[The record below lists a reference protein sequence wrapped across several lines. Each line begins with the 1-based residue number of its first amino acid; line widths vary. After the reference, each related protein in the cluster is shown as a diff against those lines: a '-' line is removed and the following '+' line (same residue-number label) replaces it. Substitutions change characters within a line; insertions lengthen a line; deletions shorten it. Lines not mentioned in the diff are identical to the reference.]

1 VCQEVEPGCC
11 ARLASEEVED
21 EHVADEQ
28 GEPKTE
34 QKTEQ
39 GEQKTLV
46 DILIRIEL
54 RNGPDDTVYE
64 ALQEGMLARQWLT
77 TLTTMAGDVFPL
89 PFATYSGVSED
100 SLEEIA
106 DQIHDWVVD
115 EVWAEGAL
123 VLVTELTG
131 WFLAGDM

>member
-1 VCQEVEPGCC
+1 M
-11 ARLASEEVED
+11 
-21 EHVADEQ
+21 ADEQ

-34 QKTEQ
+34 QKTEIEQ

-54 RNGPDDTVYE
+54 RNGPDERVYD
-64 ALQEGMLARQWLT
+64 ALQAGMLARQWLV
-77 TLTTMAGDVFPL
+77 TLTTTDGEVFPL
-89 PFATYSGVSED
+89 PFATYSGASEEPLGD
-100 SLEEIA
+100 VA
-106 DQIHDWVVD
+106 DQIHDWIVD